1 MFDYR
6 QGRPSTAFKL
16 QPRLFRTHPPP
27 PRFQAQ
33 LPLLR
38 ALEFLNGLETA
49 RILSLVC
56 KTWLSTISRS
66 SVWDYFSYSAAEER
80 HEKVVNRLRH
90 RWKCEFEGKKGSD
103 EAALSKLV
111 YAYVMRKTCKE
122 CGSEEKTL
130 RVCKLLKRALCT
142 TCQNLS
148 KFQMISAESVLVD
161 YKLTPDMLAEQH
173 VEALEVKGKQKDGHS
188 LFVYYVSDVERANG
202 ERGERPKMRS
212 DQLTGIQLARKSEL
226 LRHFSEFGITHKK
239 FLRLCFDT
247 EHNPAYNY
255 IRARSQQGARK
266 IAESMSKQYDRWLQ
280 RTQSFME
287 DDEPDE
293 KKEESQ
299 A

>member
-16 QPRLFRTHPPP
+16 QPRLFRSHPPP
-27 PRFQAQ
+27 PKFQAQ
-33 LPLLR
+33 LALLR
-38 ALEFLNGLETA
+38 ALEFLDGLEAA
-49 RILSLVC
+49 RSLSLVC

-111 YAYVMRKTCKE
+111 YANVMRKICKE
-122 CGSEEKTL
+122 CGSEDKTS
-130 RVCKLLKRALCT
+130 RVCKLLKRAICT
-142 TCQNLS
+142 TCQNLP

-161 YKLTPDMLAEQH
+161 YKLTPEMLAEHH
-173 VEALEVKGKQKDGHS
+173 VQSLEIKGKHKDGHS
-188 LFVYYVSDVERANG
+188 LFVYYLSDVEKVN
-202 ERGERPKMRS
+202 EDRGERPKQRS
-212 DQLTGIQLARKSEL
+212 DNLTGAQQARKSEL
-226 LRHFSEFGITHKK
+226 LRHFSEFGVTHKK

-266 IAESMSKQYDRWLQ
+266 IAESLSKQYDRWLQ

-287 DDEPDE
+287 DDAPLDQ
-293 KKEESQ
+293 KEEN
-299 A
+299 